1 MPEIRKAIE
10 SARRSRLR
18 TLLFIDEIHRL
29 NKAQQDALLPHVE
42 AGAVTLIG
50 ATTENPS
57 FSVIAPCSP
66 AAASSPSKRSAP
78 RPRSGPRPGPR
89 GRRTRPRR
97 SGITLSEDARKS
109 LILASQGDAR
119 RLLGMLDASATI
131 HLSSGRRAEP
141 LSDETVS
148 EAVGRI
154 GLRHDR
160 DGEEH
165 FNVVSAMIKS
175 LRASDPDAA
184 IHYLARMLEAGEDPR
199 YVARRLVIFA
209 SEDVGN
215 ADPSALGL
223 AVSAH
228 QAVEKIGMPEARIP
242 LAQAATY
249 LACAPKSNAAYLAL
263 GAAIADLE
271 GQGPLPVPMH
281 LRNAPTGLMKELGY
295 GEDYV
300 YAHEAEDGFVAA
312 ENLPTGSRGTPL
324 LRAEGS
330 RRRDRDRRTRAPGA
344 RGAKKSV
351 RRAPRAQPDRPPA
364 GPRLFPAARLRP
376 TEYGIGRADER
387 LWRRHLGT
395 EARHP
400 DRKRH
405 PQRLACRIDEARLL
419 DGGAPALG
427 EDFAPE
433 ISFWASTTR
442 ISPAVAARDV
452 GVPKIV
458 EQHRRDPAQRRI
470 AGEMAVVVVQ
480 PLKWSMS
487 PTRIV
492 SGLA

>member
-1 MPEIRKAIE
+1 MAPSDDTLDLFETKTERRLEPHAPLAERIRPRKLEDLVGHEDLLAPGRPLNTLLEQGALSSIILWGPPGSGKTTLAWILGERADAKLVPLSAVTAGVPEIRKAIE
-10 SARRSRLR
+10 AARRTRLR

-57 FSVIAPCSP
+57 FSVIAPLLSRCRVIP
-66 AAASSPSKRSAP
+66 LEALGADAL
-78 RPRSGPRPGPR
+78 
-89 GRRTRPRR
+89 GRVLDRALADEELGLGH
-97 SGITLSEDARKS
+97 SGIELSEDARKS

-154 GLRHDR
+154 ALRHDR

-263 GAAIADLE
+263 GAAIADLD
-271 GQGPLPVPMH
+271 GQGPLPVPLH
-281 LRNAPTGLMKELGY
+281 LRNAPTRLMKDLGY

-300 YAHEAEDGFVAA
+300 YAHDAEDGFVAA
-312 ENLPTGSRGTPL
+312 ENLPEGLAGRRYYEPKPTGAEAEIGER
-324 LRAEGS
+324 LRDWRA
-330 RRRDRDRRTRAPGA
+330 RRDA
-344 RGAKKSV
+344 
-351 RRAPRAQPDRPPA
+351 
-364 GPRLFPAARLRP
+364 
-376 TEYGIGRADER
+376 ER
-387 LWRRHLGT
+387 
-395 EARHP
+395 
-400 DRKRH
+400 
-405 PQRLACRIDEARLL
+405 
-419 DGGAPALG
+419 
-427 EDFAPE
+427 
-433 ISFWASTTR
+433 
-442 ISPAVAARDV
+442 
-452 GVPKIV
+452 
-458 EQHRRDPAQRRI
+458 
-470 AGEMAVVVVQ
+470 
-480 PLKWSMS
+480 
-487 PTRIV
+487 
-492 SGLA
+492 